1 MIRIIQ
7 AGLECFED
15 GGTAASQGL
24 QVATAF
30 YIWCILFLLWE
41 KIVMNTQNLGSNNR
55 KQYLILFSL

>member
-55 KQYLILFSL
+55 K